1 MDTLMTI
8 INNCGFPIAMTIML
22 YLEMKN
28 SNKLHKEEI
37 EKLTNAINNNNIV
50 VQQLLDKLDN

>member
-1 MDTLMTI
+1 METLMTI

-50 VQQLLDKLDN
+50 VQQ